1 MPRRFHAVL
10 FVPGVHFL
18 APRSKRDQVHGLSI
32 RQSNGARADSKG
44 EGIQPQ
50 STKGAFMDW
59 LKYTNAFTGWPVHVR
74 ASTIVAIHQDTA
86 GTLIELQGGG
96 RVTVTETVDEVKKS
110 LDKPSA
116 RRKDLETR

>member
-1 MPRRFHAVL
+1 
-10 FVPGVHFL
+10 
-18 APRSKRDQVHGLSI
+18 
-32 RQSNGARADSKG
+32 
-44 EGIQPQ
+44 
-50 STKGAFMDW
+50 MDW

-96 RVTVTETVDEVKKS
+96 RVTVTETVDDVKKS
-110 LDKPSA
+110 IDKPTA